1 MSMNTDNL
9 KEKIKKHPLLK
20 RVVLNFLMHPIK
32 TRPQWW
38 IRIFMPF
45 YIKRGKGSVIYR
57 SVRKDIVPFNVF
69 ELGKR
74 SVIEDYSVINNA
86 VGNLVIGNNTRVGIG
101 NTIIGPVTIS
111 DNVNIGQNVTISGLN
126 HNYEDPGKTI
136 SEQGVSTM
144 PIKIEN
150 NVWIGANSV
159 VLPGVQIGNHS
170 VIGAGSIITKDIPP
184 YSVAVGNPA
193 RIVKR
198 YDMDL
203 KEWVKVNISNK

>member
-1 MSMNTDNL
+1 
-9 KEKIKKHPLLK
+9 
-20 RVVLNFLMHPIK
+20 
-32 TRPQWW
+32 
-38 IRIFMPF
+38 
-45 YIKRGKGSVIYR
+45 
-57 SVRKDIVPFNVF
+57 
-69 ELGKR
+69 
-74 SVIEDYSVINNA
+74 
-86 VGNLVIGNNTRVGIG
+86 
-101 NTIIGPVTIS
+101 
-111 DNVNIGQNVTISGLN
+111 
-126 HNYEDPGKTI
+126 
-136 SEQGVSTM
+136 M

>member
-1 MSMNTDNL
+1 MIMNTDNL

-57 SVRKDIVPFNVF
+57 SVRKDIVPFNIF

-184 YSVAVGNPA
+184 YSVVVGNPA

-203 KEWVKVNISNK
+203 KEWVKV

>member
-1 MSMNTDNL
+1 MDLNKAKNYF
-9 KEKIKKHPLLK
+9 KKHPLLK
-20 RVVLNFLMHPIK
+20 RIVLNFIMHPVK

-38 IRIFMPF
+38 IRLFMPF

-57 SVRKDIVPFNVF
+57 SVRKDIVPFNIF

-86 VGNLVIGNNTRVGIG
+86 VGDLVIGDNTHLGIC
-101 NTIIGPVTIS
+101 NTIIGPVAIF

-126 HNYEDPGKTI
+126 HNYADPNKPI
-136 SEQGVSTM
+136 SEQGVDTS
-144 PIKIEN
+144 PIIIED

-159 VLPGVQIGNHS
+159 VLPGILIGKNS
-170 VIGAGSIITKDIPP
+170 IIGAGSVVTKDVPS

-193 RIVKR
+193 KVIKM
-198 YDMDL
+198 YDINL
-203 KEWVKVNISNK
+203 KVWVNVNVGNK

>member
-20 RVVLNFLMHPIK
+20 RIVLNFLMHPVK

-126 HNYEDPGKTI
+126 HNYEDPSKAI

-150 NVWIGANSV
+150 DVWIGANSV
-159 VLPGVQIGNHS
+159 VLPGVKIGNHS

-203 KEWVKVNISNK
+203 KEWVKV

>member
-1 MSMNTDNL
+1 MSINTDNL

-20 RVVLNFLMHPIK
+20 RIVLNFLMHPVK

-38 IRIFMPF
+38 IRLFMPF
-45 YIKRGKGSVIYR
+45 YIKKGKGSVIYR
-57 SVRKDIVPFNVF
+57 SVRKDIVPFNIFV
-69 ELGKR
+69 LGSK

-86 VGNLVIGNNTRVGIG
+86 VGNLVIGSNTRVGIG

-126 HNYEDPGKTI
+126 HNYEDPNKTI

-150 NVWIGANSV
+150 NKI
-159 VLPGVQIGNHS
+159 
-170 VIGAGSIITKDIPP
+170 VIEKAK
-184 YSVAVGNPA
+184 
-193 RIVKR
+193 
-198 YDMDL
+198 L
-203 KEWVKVNISNK
+203 

>member
-1 MSMNTDNL
+1 MKTYRL
-9 KEKIKKHPLLK
+9 KEKINKYPHIKKFIF
-20 RVVLNFLMHPIK
+20 NFLMHPVK

-57 SVRKDIVPFNVF
+57 SVRKDIVPFNIFV
-69 ELGKR
+69 LGSK

-86 VGNLVIGNNTRVGIG
+86 VGNLVIGCNTRVGIG

-126 HNYEDPGKTI
+126 HNYEDPNKTI

-203 KEWVKVNISNK
+203 KEWVKVNINNK

>member
-1 MSMNTDNL
+1 MSINTDNL

-20 RVVLNFLMHPIK
+20 RIVLNFLMHPVK

-38 IRIFMPF
+38 IRLFMPF
-45 YIKRGKGSVIYR
+45 YIKKGKGSVIYR
-57 SVRKDIVPFNVF
+57 SVRKDIVPFNIFV
-69 ELGKR
+69 LGKK

-126 HNYEDPGKTI
+126 HNYEDPSKAI

-150 NVWIGANSV
+150 DVWIGANSV

-170 VIGAGSIITKDIPP
+170 VIGAGSIITKNIPP

-193 RIVKR
+193 RIIKR

-203 KEWVKVNISNK
+203 KEWVKVN

>member
-126 HNYEDPGKTI
+126 HNYEDPSKTI

-198 YDMDL
+198 YDMNL
-203 KEWVKVNISNK
+203 KDWVKAN

>member
-1 MSMNTDNL
+1 MNTDKL

-20 RVVLNFLMHPIK
+20 RFVLNFLMHPVK

-38 IRIFMPF
+38 IRLFMPF

-57 SVRKDIVPFNVF
+57 SVRKDIVPFNIF
-69 ELGKR
+69 ALGSK

-86 VGNLVIGNNTRVGIG
+86 VGNLVIGNNTRVG
-101 NTIIGPVTIS
+101 IGPVTIS

-126 HNYEDPGKTI
+126 HNYEDPSKAI

-150 NVWIGANSV
+150 DVWIGANSV

-198 YDMDL
+198 YDMNL
-203 KEWVKVNISNK
+203 KEWVKVNINNK

>member
-1 MSMNTDNL
+1 MNTDRL

-20 RVVLNFLMHPIK
+20 RIVLNFLMHPVK

-57 SVRKDIVPFNVF
+57 SVRKDIVPFNIF

-126 HNYEDPGKTI
+126 HNYEDPSKTI
-136 SEQGVSTM
+136 SEQGIDTS

-150 NVWIGANSV
+150 DVWIGANSV

-170 VIGAGSIITKDIPP
+170 VIGAGSVVTKDIPP

-193 RIVKR
+193 KIIKR
-198 YDMDL
+198 YDMYL
-203 KEWVKVNISNK
+203 KEWVKIRM